1 MKTNVPTKTHVG
13 TDAPVC
19 PVEQRE
25 TGLRHVLQLLLATV
39 REIFD
44 ESAYQRFL
52 THRKLHSGRASYAL
66 FLEDQET
73 RKARQPK
80 CC

>member
-1 MKTNVPTKTHVG
+1 MKTKIAT
-13 TDAPVC
+13 
-19 PVEQRE
+19 PVEQRSAKFK
-25 TGLRHVLQLLLATV
+25 RALQLLRATL

-52 THRKLHSGRASYAL
+52 TRSELNSSRASYAL
-66 FLEDQET
+66 FLKEQEI

>member
-1 MKTNVPTKTHVG
+1 MTTKAAIT
-13 TDAPVC
+13 T
-19 PVEQRE
+19 PVEQRSARFK
-25 TGLRHVLQLLLATV
+25 GALQLLRATLA
-39 REIFD
+39 EIFD

-52 THRKLHSGRASYAL
+52 TRSELNSSRASYAM
-66 FLEDQET
+66 FVKEQEI

>member
-1 MKTNVPTKTHVG
+1 MKDITTNHVG
-13 TDAPVC
+13 TAALVF
-19 PVEQRE
+19 PVEQRL
-25 TGLRHVLQLLLATV
+25 TGFRRTLSLLLATL

-52 THRKLHSGRASYAL
+52 TRSKLNSSRASYAL
-66 FLEDQET
+66 FLKEQEI